1 MGYSDSGQQPARQ
14 PKRQTP
20 SCAGLFGSFCDP
32 LPYHGLPTFDI
43 FYNFHMQITTFPAE
57 ASQRHKAADK
67 KTLRQVGK
75 TR

>member
-1 MGYSDSGQQPARQ
+1 MGYSDSGQQPARH

-20 SCAGLFGSFCDP
+20 SCAGLFGSFYDP
-32 LPYHGLPTFDI
+32 LPYHGLQNFDI
-43 FYNFHMQITTFPAE
+43 FYTFNIQITTFPAE
-57 ASQRHKAADK
+57 ASQRRKAAHA